1 MKTIPSFSALIKQ
14 KFDYTD
20 VYFQEVKTERNI
32 RPEDLGKAFFTSNIP
47 WVKKLFT
54 LRNKLVAMFG
64 LKGSDKKS
72 KIMKQ
77 AEQSDFAIGERFG
90 LFKVLDKKE
99 KEIILGEDDK
109 HLDFKVSLLYAQ
121 PENKIYISTGV
132 QYHNFFGRLYFFFV
146 KPFHRLVVKSM
157 LNSMAA
163 SFA

>member
-1 MKTIPSFSALIKQ
+1 MG
-14 KFDYTD
+14 
-20 VYFQEVKTERNI
+20 E
-32 RPEDLGKAFFTSNIP
+32 
-47 WVKKLFT
+47 KLFT
-54 LRNKLVAMFG
+54 LRNKLVAVFG

-72 KIMKQ
+72 KIIQQ
-77 AEQSDFAIGERFG
+77 AEQSDFAVGERFG

-157 LNSMAA
+157 LNSMAT

>member
-1 MKTIPSFSALIKQ
+1 MKTIPSFSVLIKQ

-20 VYFQEVKTERNI
+20 VYFQEVKTEKNI

-132 QYHNFFGRLYFFFV
+132 QYHNFFGKLYFFFV
-146 KPFHRLVVKSM
+146 KPFHRLVVRSM